1 MAKAKKKDTP
11 RQSKKPSKYDIT
23 LKLDMTFE
31 EALKMAANT
40 PPHKKKK

>member
-11 RQSKKPSKYDIT
+11 KPIKKPGKYDIT

-31 EALKMAANT
+31 DAIKKLGT
-40 PPHKKKK
+40 PNKKK